1 MEQISIHIAL
11 RTNKACIL
19 AKRAKPMKIV
29 YPSYN
34 LGWVSSVDRL
44 ESSDTVI
51 RFMEVSGI
59 EPFLFLLI

>member
-1 MEQISIHIAL
+1 
-11 RTNKACIL
+11 
-19 AKRAKPMKIV
+19 MKIV

-44 ESSDTVI
+44 EISDTVI
-51 RFMEVSGI
+51 QFMEVSGI